1 MNPGLFIE
9 FRRKALHLFAL
20 IIPVGLYAF
29 PAKFAVVLLL
39 CVTCAA
45 VAVELLRFGI
55 PAVQRLFMRCFSP
68 LLREHEA
75 RAFTGSTSL
84 LISASLCALFLVET
98 GGPWRFS
105 PHAKN
110 GLFYAFSFLI
120 LGDALAAIFGKQYGR
135 RKIMG
140 QKTYVGTLACFFT
153 GMAVYGATRP
163 FMAEGLPWTA
173 AVAGAVLTALLEVLP
188 VRIDDNLLVPP
199 PVCFLMVMI
208 QKHGGVS

>member
-9 FRRKALHLFAL
+9 FRRKAIHLFAL
-20 IIPVGLYAF
+20 IIPAGLYAF
-29 PAKFAVVLLL
+29 PTRFAVVLLL

-55 PAVQRLFMRCFSP
+55 PAVQRLFMRYFSSF
-68 LLREHEA
+68 LREHES
-75 RAFTGSTSL
+75 RTFTGSTSL

-98 GGPWRFS
+98 DGPWRFS

-110 GLFYAFSFLI
+110 ALFYAFSFLI
-120 LGDALAAIFGKQYGR
+120 LGDALAAIFGKRFGR

-140 QKTYVGTLACFFT
+140 QKTYIGTLACFLT

-163 FMAEGLPWTA
+163 FMAGDMPWTA
-173 AVAGAVLTALLEVLP
+173 AVAGATLTAFLEVLP

-208 QKHGGVS
+208 QKYGGIS